1 MCVLIESEKLKNN
14 RPVTMH
20 SLIRLCLHPLAG
32 GKGGQSCRISACAL
46 GRGWWLFFFPLFFPF
61 LTWLPS
67 HLRDFHYFCSSPIS
81 LSANEHFRTCWT
93 HLDAPSEVD
102 FFLTF
107 FFRSRIYPERIT
119 HWVWSLEISK
129 TVYICSNY
137 SNSGCFWS
145 KPKLTQK
152 QLKKSVLIFYFQV

>member
-107 FFRSRIYPERIT
+107 FLDLESTQRGSPTGCDRWRLAKPCIYVPIIATPAAFEASPNL
-119 HWVWSLEISK
+119 HKNSLK
-129 TVYICSNY
+129 NPY
-137 SNSGCFWS
+137 
-145 KPKLTQK
+145 
-152 QLKKSVLIFYFQV
+152 